1 MVSYYTLYMM
11 GYISVYVNVSFVVT
25 NASVGGEG
33 EMTGYCTVND
43 TMGSESDLVFWLPNN
58 MPPARQ
64 KHPLL
69 SPHNII
75 N

>member
-33 EMTGYCTVND
+33 EMTGYYTVND
-43 TMGSESDLVFWLPNN
+43 TMGSESDLVF
-58 MPPARQ
+58 
-64 KHPLL
+64 
-69 SPHNII
+69 
-75 N
+75 